1 MKCLFLFSALNLE
14 VIHVDSK
21 PVTEVLILFSA
32 QFRVDICYFTLVSC
46 ELWLR
51 LIE

>member
-32 QFRVDICYFTLVSC
+32 LNL
-46 ELWLR
+46 ELTFAILR
-51 LIE
+51 